1 MRHASV
7 AGWTSALSASVSA
20 VVLFLM
26 LYRGVAEPEPGD
38 LISLDA
44 LGWAIFI
51 CAFSGLVIS
60 VVLLAYSRFLWYS
73 AEYAL
78 ERARR
83 TQIDEQVPESPV
95 EDVPVPLDISGL
107 PDDERRLY
115 GLVEAAGGEILQMK
129 LVSSGE
135 FSKSKVTR
143 LLDKLED
150 RELIKRERHGMTNM
164 VRLTK

>member
-7 AGWTSALSASVSA
+7 AGWTSILSASVSA
-20 VVLFLM
+20 VVLALM
-26 LYRGVAEPEPGD
+26 LYRGVAEPEPGR

-44 LGWAIFI
+44 MGWAILI
-51 CAFSGLVIS
+51 CSFAGLAVSIA
-60 VVLLAYSRFLWYS
+60 LLSYSRFLWYS
-73 AEYAL
+73 AQYASEKEL
-78 ERARR
+78 RAQ
-83 TQIDEQVPESPV
+83 TAEQAPAAAPEEAREPRDLGS
-95 EDVPVPLDISGL
+95 L
-107 PDDERRLY
+107 PEDERRLY
-115 GLVEAAGGEILQMK
+115 EMREAAGGEILQVK

-143 LLDKLED
+143 LLDKLEG